1 MRCSPLLLAI
11 KPFLLDNHY
20 PNRRPKGF
28 CLFSTLDKIRF
39 IHPPHL
45 HMCTSDHLQWVF
57 FPDANSAQ
65 MLMCFHTVL
74 STNMELLWWFKEGWV
89 YFKSAALPARWDSH
103 IYVSICPVRLLTSA
117 GQTLQPSTNFKK
129 RLRSFIGGSAL
140 RYSLCQWQK
149 AWRGCSDSAAFTC
162 RWTLP
167 GNRSSRMWRRL
178 DVK

>member
-1 MRCSPLLLAI
+1 MSSLINIAELKINIYFSLWTLDCCCIFSPVRCSPLLLAI

-20 PNRRPKGF
+20 LNRRPKGF

-39 IHPPHL
+39 NHPPHL
-45 HMCTSDHLQWVF
+45 HMCTRKDEY
-57 FPDANSAQ
+57 
-65 MLMCFHTVL
+65 TL
-74 STNMELLWWFKEGWV
+74 SLLLC
-89 YFKSAALPARWDSH
+89 LPALWDSH

-117 GQTLQPSTNFKK
+117 GQTLQPSSNFKK
-129 RLRSFIGGSAL
+129 CLRSFIGGSAL

-149 AWRGCSDSAAFTC
+149 ARRDCSDSAAFTC